1 MSLSS
6 SLLTEIDLL
15 DDLDE
20 EQEAEKDM
28 LLACV
33 LVGEYLSERKA
44 RPTFYVRERIEW
56 EKQIQDLSVEGP
68 EAFQRCTEWSIV
80 HS

>member
-33 LVGEYLSERKA
+33 LVGEYLSENRKGQHFIKKQNGVGKHITELMQKEL
-44 RPTFYVRERIEW
+44 RNFRIC
-56 EKQIQDLSVEGP
+56 
-68 EAFQRCTEWSIV
+68 A
-80 HS
+80 